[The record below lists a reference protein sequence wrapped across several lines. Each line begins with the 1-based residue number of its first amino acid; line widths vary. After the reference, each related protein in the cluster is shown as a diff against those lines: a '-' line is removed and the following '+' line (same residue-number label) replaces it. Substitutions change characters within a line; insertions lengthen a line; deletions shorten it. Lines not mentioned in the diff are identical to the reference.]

1 MGERPSGGMAVQ
13 LLARGRGR
21 EDGRI
26 SDDRQDV
33 QGADRRRVRDDDR
46 ADAESRDVRGA
57 VGFPCATRG
66 RRRGGAQRDSTEPPL
81 PERVRAPLRP
91 DRSDS
96 GRQRTR
102 GRRHVHA
109 AQAALRETVRTE
121 RPRTRRDL
129 IVRSTFAALPRKR
142 PSDSAVYLYLEGWSG
157 ARLWSAGP
165 KVRLSSVL
173 VFLALRASERS

>member
-13 LLARGRGR
+13 LLARGAGR

-33 QGADRRRVRDDDR
+33 QGADRRGVRDDDGS
-46 ADAESRDVRGA
+46 DAESRDVGGA
-57 VGFPCATRG
+57 VGFPCATRS

-102 GRRHVHA
+102 GRRYVRA
-109 AQAALRETVRTE
+109 TQAALCEAIRAEM
-121 RPRTRRDL
+121 PRTRRDL
-129 IVRSTFAALPRKR
+129 IIRSTFAGLPRKR
-142 PSDSAVYLYLEGWSG
+142 PSDSAVYLYLE
-157 ARLWSAGP
+157 
-165 KVRLSSVL
+165 V
-173 VFLALRASERS
+173 